1 MKVEIKKVGING
13 EGIGY
18 IDHLPV
24 FVPKAMIGEIV
35 DIKITEKNKAMHAG
49 KY

>member
-24 FVPKAMIGEIV
+24 FVTQSKIGE
-35 DIKITEKNKAMHAG
+35 NC
-49 KY
+49 